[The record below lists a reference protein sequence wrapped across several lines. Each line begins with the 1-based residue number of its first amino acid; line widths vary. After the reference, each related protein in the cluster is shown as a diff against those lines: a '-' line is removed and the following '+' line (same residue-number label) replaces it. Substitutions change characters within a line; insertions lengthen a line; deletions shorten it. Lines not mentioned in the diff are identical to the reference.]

1 MKRQV
6 KFNPKIQKV
15 RELDEYDKNLQKI
28 LWLIL
33 GIYGLSLILPAFGW
47 VNHKSEVA
55 NMGLGWQVL
64 VYGLPFGWLYVFFGG
79 LGGLAVYANLV
90 FARITMSLYAGK
102 EISYIHNTLLMIF
115 LALLSFVVVEPS
127 DGALGDPGVFDWH
140 DNDIVHVWSYGA
152 YCWFFALFATAYV
165 VIARSINP
173 EKLFH
178 IRNFIISFIAVLTLL
193 LGMQYYRYTKA
204 NDIEK
209 ERYFHKKVILTT
221 VKMSGVEYNPPQK
234 SGIVLNKDDV
244 IQIKNPMELNKSFIK
259 RVQDDKNFWVIYDF
273 YNNDK
278 IAQILPKTQVDY
290 IYENNNNHH
299 KISDE
304 NGNVLWQTNDETFAR
319 EYHQDVQEF
328 FSILEPPKL
337 ANSQDEFF
345 VKHIGQEKFSPSV
358 QCQFESIETKHD
370 SKYFYNGNYFS
381 FYGKLFY
388 INLEVGNLSE
398 YELWC
403 GQNYDILIKPKEY
416 NGEMSAIL
424 FDKKFKQP
432 VAQFF
437 WVYTGIV
444 GAPNKFNGHKIVSA
458 KETLLSGKK
467 IDELQ
472 IKWVSYDGNI
482 YDSYWKDIDDKPSD
496 NPNKKS
502 KPVILG
508 RVGNEYVI
516 LLDVR

>member
-55 NMGLGWQVL
+55 NMELGWQVL
-64 VYGLPFGWLYVFFGG
+64 VYDLPLGWLYVFFGG

-90 FARITMSLYAGK
+90 FARITVSLYAGK

-127 DGALGDPGVFDWH
+127 GGALGDAGSTDWH

-193 LGMQYYRYTKA
+193 LGVQYYRYAKA
-204 NDIEK
+204 NDVEK

-244 IQIKNPMELNKSFIK
+244 IQIKNPVELDKSFIK
-259 RVQDDKNFWVIYDF
+259 RVQDDKNLWVIY
-273 YNNDK
+273 NSRHQL
-278 IAQILPKTQVDY
+278 AEILPKMQVDY
-290 IYENNNNHH
+290 IYENNKNHH

-304 NGNVLWQTNDETFAR
+304 NGNVLWQTDDETFAR

-345 VKHIGQEKFSPSV
+345 VNNIQKEKFSPSA
-358 QCQFESIETKHD
+358 QCQFEIIETKYD
-370 SKYFYNGNYFS
+370 SDNLYDGDYFGL
-381 FYGKLFY
+381 YGKKFY
-388 INLEVGNLSE
+388 IKLEKGNISE
-398 YELWC
+398 YQLWC
-403 GQNYDILIKPKEY
+403 GKNYDILIKPKEY
-416 NGEMSAIL
+416 DREMSAIL
-424 FDKKFKQP
+424 FDKRLKQP

-437 WVYTGIV
+437 WVYTDIV
-444 GAPNKFNGHKIVSA
+444 GIPRDFNGHKIVQA
-458 KETLLSGKK
+458 KEALSSDKK
-467 IDELQ
+467 IEELQ
-472 IKWVSYDGNI
+472 IKWMHINGKGL
-482 YDSYWKDIDDKPSD
+482 YDSDKEDIIDKPSD

-502 KPVILG
+502 DPIILG
-508 RVGNEYVI
+508 KVGQEYVL